1 MGCPVILTDQSQ
13 DDLREIVCFIARD
26 SAEHARRFGNE
37 LIDQALSIGN
47 FPEMGRIVP
56 ELGDP
61 TAREIIHG
69 SYRIVYEILRDPNAV
84 YVLRFWHAARGKPET
99 RNG

>member
-1 MGCPVILTDQSQ
+1 MGWPVVLTDQSQ

-26 SAEHARRFGNE
+26 NSERARRFGNE
-37 LIDQALSIGN
+37 LIDQALCVGN

-56 ELGDP
+56 EIGDP
-61 TAREIIHG
+61 EVREIIHG
-69 SYRIVYEILRDPNAV
+69 SYRIVYEILRDPNTV
-84 YVLRFWHAARGKPET
+84 FVLRFWHAARGKPEI